1 MLLVRGKAAKVNGYR
16 VAGKTATAEMDRTG
30 EKYMAGFAGIAPVN
44 NPEIVVVLNVADPKG
59 PLGHQGSTIAAPI
72 VGSIIDETL
81 RYLEIEPE
89 FTITDNNIKEKI
101 IPSVTDK
108 TFDDASRILAES
120 GFKIMSDD
128 TLNPTD
134 VITEQI
140 PKVGASLMEGSTVR
154 VYINENEKQKVEVP
168 DLRNMS
174 TDKVISKL
182 SKLGLN
188 TRIIGNGYVLT
199 QEPSSGTIIDKGS
212 IVTIKCVETLDL
224 P

>member
-1 MLLVRGKAAKVNGYR
+1 MVHGKAAQVNGYR

-44 NPEIVVVLNVADPKG
+44 NPEIVVILNVADPKG
-59 PLGHQGSTIAAPI
+59 PLGHQGSTIAAPV

-101 IPSVTDK
+101 IPSVIDV
-108 TFDDASRILAES
+108 TFDEATRILTEN
-120 GFKIMSDD
+120 GFKITSDD
-128 TLNPTD
+128 ALKPTD
-134 VITEQI
+134 VITDQI
-140 PKVGASLMEGSTVR
+140 PKVGASLMEGSAIR
-154 VYINENEKQKVEVP
+154 VYTNNNAKEQVEVP
-168 DLRNMS
+168 DLRNIS
-174 TDKVISKL
+174 SDKATKKL
-182 SKLGLN
+182 YNLGLN
-188 TRIIGNGYVLT
+188 TRIVGNGYVLT
-199 QEPSSGTIIDKGS
+199 QDPTAGTVIDKGS